1 MNTATNRPTI
11 TAMSMMPAADMLT
24 SPRMTIPM
32 ITAMIMPVT
41 PAAVTTTLQP
51 HMTTPRVVAMITPM
65 ITVPAVGMT
74 TRMIIATTTD
84 MSMAVAV
91 GMTMPRQPLWI
102 FPPLVKHPTLAPFT
116 AL

>member
-1 MNTATNRPTI
+1 MNIATNRPTS

-24 SPRMTIPM
+24 NPRMT
-32 ITAMIMPVT
+32 TAMLISTLMPMAA
-41 PAAVTTTLQP
+41 AAVTITLQP
-51 HMTTPRVVAMITPM
+51 HMTTPRAVAMTTPM

-84 MSMAVAV
+84 MSMVVVV
-91 GMTMPRQPLWI
+91 GMTMPKLPLWI
-102 FPPLVKHPTLAPFT
+102 FPPLVKRPTLAPFT